1 MEFIAIETLSFK
13 RIYLEDSF
21 LLRSIEMGG
30 LDMKKLLM
38 ITIILLFGAIMAGF
52 QYTEKQKSEK
62 STTMKDET
70 NTLNLATLAGGCFWC
85 VESDFEKVDGVVKA
99 VSGYTGG
106 HTKDPTYK
114 EVSAGG
120 TGHVEAVQIYY
131 DPAKISY
138 QELLDVFWR
147 HVDPTDPGGQFVD
160 RGAQYSSAIFYH
172 DDQQRRIALASK
184 KELDE
189 SGRFSKPVATKII
202 EFKQFY
208 EAEEYHQDYYKKSA
222 LRYKFY
228 RYNSGR
234 DQFLKRAW
242 KDEGAQPAGRDA
254 GDAKYSKPSDD
265 VLKKKLTPVQYKVT
279 RQDATEP
286 SFKNEYWNN
295 KEEGIYVDIVS
306 GEPLFSSQDKYD
318 SGTGW
323 PSFTKPLDPDNIVEH
338 QDRSLFTV
346 RTEVRSKHGDSHLGH
361 VFADGPAPTGLRY
374 CINSA
379 SLKFISKEEL
389 GKQGYGQYAGTF
401 NIK

>member
-1 MEFIAIETLSFK
+1 
-13 RIYLEDSF
+13 
-21 LLRSIEMGG
+21 
-30 LDMKKLLM
+30 MKKLLM

-131 DPAKISY
+131 NPAKISY

-189 SGRFSKPVATKII
+189 SRRFSKPVATRGPGKT
-202 EFKQFY
+202 KGP
-208 EAEEYHQDYYKKSA
+208 S
-222 LRYKFY
+222 R
-228 RYNSGR
+228 
-234 DQFLKRAW
+234 
-242 KDEGAQPAGRDA
+242 PAGMR
-254 GDAKYSKPSDD
+254 
-265 VLKKKLTPVQYKVT
+265 VTQNTPNH
-279 RQDATEP
+279 RMM
-286 SFKNEYWNN
+286 F
-295 KEEGIYVDIVS
+295 
-306 GEPLFSSQDKYD
+306 
-318 SGTGW
+318 
-323 PSFTKPLDPDNIVEH
+323 
-338 QDRSLFTV
+338 
-346 RTEVRSKHGDSHLGH
+346 
-361 VFADGPAPTGLRY
+361 
-374 CINSA
+374 
-379 SLKFISKEEL
+379 
-389 GKQGYGQYAGTF
+389 
-401 NIK
+401 